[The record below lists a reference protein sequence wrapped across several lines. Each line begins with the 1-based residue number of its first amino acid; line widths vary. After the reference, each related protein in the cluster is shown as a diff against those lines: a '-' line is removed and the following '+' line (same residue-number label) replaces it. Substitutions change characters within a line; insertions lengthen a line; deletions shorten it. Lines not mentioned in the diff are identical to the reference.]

1 MSITLETVRE
11 ALSSVIDPNTGKD
24 FIPAKAGIQCLWMLT
39 EISSLSK

>member
-24 FIPAKAGIQCLWMLT
+24 FIATKSAKNIKL
-39 EISSLSK
+39 IDF